1 MQTRGGARNQLPEAI
16 ARAVTIDG
24 GGKRDSY
31 EQPEEIYEMQSGQP
45 RVLDFPVNNFGVDE
59 INSVALLCPEHIK
72 VTFFFAN
79 DQGNLL
85 SA

>member
-1 MQTRGGARNQLPEAI
+1 MYGSFMSGRNMQMRGGARNQLPEAI

-45 RVLDFPVNNFGVDE
+45 RVLDFSVNNLVWKK
-59 INSVALLCPEHIK
+59 STLLRC
-72 VTFFFAN
+72 
-79 DQGNLL
+79 
-85 SA
+85 SAQSTSR

>member
-16 ARAVTIDG
+16 ARAVTIEG

-31 EQPEEIYEMQSGQP
+31 EQPEEIYESCKAAN
-45 RVLDFPVNNFGVDE
+45 LDFSVNNFGVDE